1 MNGMVDIII
10 SFGYGD
16 DFERDGLHITHI
28 CTELNP
34 ITECG
39 NLGDFV
45 LNLSSAMQRRG
56 NLVDVILPK

>member
-28 CTELNP
+28 CTELNTT
-34 ITECG
+34 TECG
-39 NLGDFV
+39 KLGDFV
-45 LNLSSAMQRRG
+45 LNLSSAMERKET
-56 NLVDVILPK
+56 LWM